1 MAMWVCP
8 NCKGSNLDYGSIQL
22 ESEACYFP
30 RTCEDCGI
38 RWEEWYSMEY
48 DWQYNLLDKDGNE
61 ILSDKEKENDSEGTN
76 K

>member
-61 ILSDKEKENDSEGTN
+61 ILSDKEKENDSEGIN

>member
-1 MAMWVCP
+1 MSMWVCP

-22 ESEACYFP
+22 ECEACYFP
-30 RTCEDCGI
+30 RTCEDCGM

-61 ILSDKEKENDSEGTN
+61 ILSDKEKWNDSEGTN

>member
-22 ESEACYFP
+22 ECEACYFP

-38 RWEEWYSMEY
+38 SWEERYGMEY
-48 DWQYNLLDKDGNE
+48 ECQANLYDKDWNE
-61 ILSDKEKENDSEGTN
+61 VVLSTNQKKEDENL
-76 K
+76 